1 MALDL
6 STWTRPDRGALFVVT
21 GASGTGKTTLVKK
34 ALQIVPELGF
44 SVSATTRAPRTG
56 EEDGKDYHFVTH
68 ARFAELVETGDMLE
82 HAEVYGNRYGTPRQP
97 VVDQLEAGRS
107 IILEIDYQGAQQVRA
122 AMPEAISLFVLP
134 PSIDALEARLRRRA
148 TDSEEVIQRRLTD
161 ARLQI
166 EHCGEFD
173 YLVVN
178 DDLSSAHDQF
188 QAVMVA
194 ELRRRARL
202 DSLVRRFVRGGED
215 AGPVERSIG

>member
-34 ALQIVPELGF
+34 ALQVIPELGF
-44 SVSATTRAPRTG
+44 SVSATTRAARSG
-56 EEDGKDYHFVTH
+56 EVDGKDYRFVSQE
-68 ARFAELVETGDMLE
+68 RFTELVDSGDMLE
-82 HAEVYGNRYGTPRQP
+82 YAEVYGNRYGTPRPP
-97 VVDQLEAGRS
+97 VVEQLAAGRS

-122 AMPEAISLFVLP
+122 ALPEAISLFVLP
-134 PSIDALEARLRRRA
+134 PSMDALETRLRRRA
-148 TDSEEVIQRRLTD
+148 TDSEAVIHRRLTD

-166 EHCGEFD
+166 NHCGEFD

-188 QAVMVA
+188 QAILVA

-202 DSLVRRFVRGGED
+202 DSLVRRFVRGED
-215 AGPVERSIG
+215 ETAPVAR